1 MTYTS
6 ESRPL
11 EGHFKEPSPVIG
23 WDHHFSCLRGYQLC
37 MVDFG
42 GAFHHSNEVIQAVD
56 PRLSE
61 ALLQQPN
68 SPKAQS
74 GANLV
79 WPTIRKE
86 IVMDL

>member
-1 MTYTS
+1 
-6 ESRPL
+6 
-11 EGHFKEPSPVIG
+11 
-23 WDHHFSCLRGYQLC
+23 

-42 GAFHHSNEVIQAVD
+42 GAFHHSNEVIQVVD

-74 GANLV
+74 GANFV

-86 IVMDL
+86 MVMDL